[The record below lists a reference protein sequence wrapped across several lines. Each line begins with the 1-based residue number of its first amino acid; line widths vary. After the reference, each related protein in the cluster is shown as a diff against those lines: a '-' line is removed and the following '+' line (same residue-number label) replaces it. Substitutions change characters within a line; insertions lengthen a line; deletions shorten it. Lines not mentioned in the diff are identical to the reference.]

1 MYPVQI
7 YIFRHGETDWNRERR
22 FQGHT
27 DVPLNQKGREQAL
40 ELKSHLQR
48 LNPEIIL
55 TSDLSR
61 ALETAKIASE
71 GMSIPIHISE
81 SLREARLGAPEGM
94 LRDEILKKFGED
106 SWLKWL
112 SVDPKDIDFSYPQ
125 GESKREQRD
134 RAVNFIL
141 KEIEARAELKSV
153 AISTHGGTM
162 MRLAHHC
169 EGSPSGPI
177 PIPNCSLYHL
187 EFHRREKVWLF
198 HGALNLAVSTDKLF
212 K

>member
-1 MYPVQI
+1 MKFIRKNISKNIKVKSKGADGAKKCGKVLNMYPVQI

-27 DVPLNQKGREQAL
+27 DVPLNLKGREQAL

-55 TSDLSR
+55 SSDLSR

-94 LRDEILKKFGED
+94 LRDEILKKYV
-106 SWLKWL
+106 LKVENFKL
-112 SVDPKDIDFSYPQ
+112 AIFQKD
-125 GESKREQRD
+125 
-134 RAVNFIL
+134 L
-141 KEIEARAELKSV
+141 KVVSE
-153 AISTHGGTM
+153 
-162 MRLAHHC
+162 RL
-169 EGSPSGPI
+169 
-177 PIPNCSLYHL
+177 L
-187 EFHRREKVWLF
+187 EFGFLI
-198 HGALNLAVSTDKLF
+198 
-212 K
+212 